1 MLIRLRCVELFE
13 YHWNNPNDTKLIN
26 ADLRDS
32 DLTNADLTLTRLN
45 GSIFNC
51 ESLIT
56 DNLIANA
63 NQFHIIEK
71 SNGSLKEVSSC
82 Q

>member
-51 ESLIT
+51 ESLKTADLTGNTSQI
-56 DNLIANA
+56 
-63 NQFHIIEK
+63 HIVD
-71 SNGSLKEVSSC
+71 SHNNEVSNC